1 MTVQDGTLAVQK
13 STLQFPR
20 DADDWV
26 LYNKKV
32 PEKLKE
38 LESQGFTVVIFRQ
51 LVYRYNFVVF
61 TMYTSRLY
69 AVLIYLPQIGWNF
82 HLSSS
87 FNGH

>member
-1 MTVQDGTLAVQK
+1 MHSYQYLGISMQDGTLAVQK

-38 LESQGFTVVIFRQ
+38 LESQGYKVVIFRS
-51 LVYRYNFVVF
+51 VC
-61 TMYTSRLY
+61 SHPH
-69 AVLIYLPQIGWNF
+69 LPKRIIVSP
-82 HLSSS
+82 LDLKAEAII
-87 FNGH
+87 